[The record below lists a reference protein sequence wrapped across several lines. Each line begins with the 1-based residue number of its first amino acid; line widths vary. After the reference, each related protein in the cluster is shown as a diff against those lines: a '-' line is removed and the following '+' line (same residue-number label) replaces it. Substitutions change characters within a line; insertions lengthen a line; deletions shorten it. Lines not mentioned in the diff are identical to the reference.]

1 MITRPSPQ
9 KEWMSVCQELRTLN
23 DRIFEC
29 ENSQAIQQ
37 NAANAKKL
45 VADRLAL
52 DSLRYQEQQVE
63 KEITALQ
70 EQQKELGSIP
80 VENVEE
86 KGEADLSSLI
96 TRQEKVSEEIS
107 RKEEM
112 LKQYSGGRQNA
123 KSASTSRKKPKIVPM
138 EALSSEALIAEIEK
152 LQSRLKQLKEDIQL
166 ENAEEQTQNDE
177 SVERLIE
184 QSRVIEE
191 GMNAL
196 NALIENTN
204 VRVRKLN
211 EATFETISKHFKS
224 FCKRLVGTEA
234 FDSSQI
240 PEKDIEMISSVVST
254 RSIHC

>member
-1 MITRPSPQ
+1 
-9 KEWMSVCQELRTLN
+9 MSVCQELRTLN

-63 KEITALQ
+63 KEITTLQ
-70 EQQKELGSIP
+70 EQQKELESIP